1 MNKKHLKETY
11 HLSILTKSLSRVV
24 PPFLPPKPDKLMKRS
39 GGHQELSCS
48 NVKKSRIYFPGYRS
62 IPRL

>member
-1 MNKKHLKETY
+1 MD
-11 HLSILTKSLSRVV
+11 LSILTKSLPRVV

-39 GGHQELSCS
+39 GGHQELSCT